1 MPRTCNAPVPVDAG
15 ALLCLRA
22 GEAAQNMPGWCVGQ
36 NTPGWLRRAGAPGS
50 GGGAGDFAGGGQRG
64 GGAGAYNGQ
73 VYSWAASAGAVR
85 GFCLRRWLPAVLLD
99 TRFL

>member
-1 MPRTCNAPVPVDAG
+1 MPRTCNAPVLVGAG

-22 GEAAQNMPGWCVGQ
+22 GEVAPGCGA
-36 NTPGWLRRAGAPGS
+36 GLRRRVVG

-73 VYSWAASAGAVR
+73 VYS
-85 GFCLRRWLPAVLLD
+85 
-99 TRFL
+99 